1 MSSVRRFLRS
11 KLYYG
16 RLLLPRMRAKH
27 RKLLASA
34 DRSDSYTYTW
44 FHRSP
49 AQLDALTGPVIDH
62 VVSLGGAPVSIN
74 VFAGSNGSEAYTIAS
89 RLMARRPDLDFSIKA
104 SDLQAEMVER
114 ATAAVYTLDEITQ
127 GLEVPEAFLERTFEK
142 VGNLYAVKADIR
154 SRVTFVQAS
163 LLEQQQLDQQFE
175 QADVVFAQN
184 VLFHMP
190 PHLARQAF
198 ANIVRFLKPR
208 SALFLD
214 GMELDM
220 RVELTK
226 AADLRPLRFKIKE
239 IYEYSR
245 RQVPDDWWRYY
256 YGTEPFSRFSRQAT
270 RRYAT
275 IFLKG

>member
-1 MSSVRRFLRS
+1 MSSVRRLRS
-11 KLYYG
+11 RLYHG
-16 RLLLPRMRAKH
+16 RLLLPRMRARH
-27 RKLLASA
+27 RALLATA
-34 DRSDSYTYTW
+34 DRSDSHTYTS

-49 AQLDALTGPVIDH
+49 AQLDALAGPVVDH
-62 VVSLGGAPVSIN
+62 VASRPGAPISIN
-74 VFAGSNGSEAYTIAS
+74 VFAGSNGAEAYTIAS
-89 RLMARRPDLDFSIKA
+89 ELMARRPGLDFSIQA
-104 SDLQAEMVER
+104 SDLHPEMVER

-127 GLEVPEAFLERTFEK
+127 GLELPEPFIERTFEK

-154 SRVTFVQAS
+154 SRVTFVQAD
-163 LLEQQQLDQQFE
+163 LLDPQQLDALFE
-175 QADVVFAQN
+175 QADIVFAQN
-184 VLFHMP
+184 VLFHMS

-245 RQVPDDWWRYY
+245 RHIPDDWWEYY
-256 YGTEPFSRFSRQAT
+256 YGNEPYFRFARQAS

-275 IFLKG
+275 VFLKG